1 MSTEIDAG
9 ASTTRDPGEPE
20 GCLQLRA
27 GGVGLI
33 LDCTG
38 DRLPRVLHWGPDL
51 GPLSVEELEDLRRAC
66 EPPLVSG
73 QPDVVVPVSLLP
85 EQSAGWLGTPGLSG
99 HRSGADF
106 STRFTVTAIA
116 QEHPDDP
123 TVSRRVAFSAR
134 DDAAQLSLSLTV
146 EMLDSGLVRLRAAV
160 TNTGD
165 GVFDLASLDVALP
178 VPTEATE
185 LLDLTGRHLR
195 ERAQQR
201 GPFTLGTHLRE
212 SRRGR
217 GHDASLIMAAG
228 SVGFGWR
235 GGEVRAIHVAW
246 SGNTRTFAERTN
258 MGVSLL
264 GGGELLLAGEVRLA
278 RDETY
283 AGPWVYASIGTGLD
297 EMAGRFHTF
306 LRARPEHPH
315 SPRPVLVN
323 VWEAVYFDHDLP
335 KLRALADLA
344 ASVGVERYVLDDG
357 WFSSRRDDSSG
368 LGDWVVSGQ
377 VWPDGL
383 GPIIDHVHGLGMQ
396 FGLWFEPEMVNPDSD
411 LARAHPEWILS
422 TGGRHPVLARKQQV
436 LDLAHPG
443 AYAHVRDQILAILAE
458 YRIEFIKW
466 DYNRDLIEAGHSPT
480 GQAGVHEQTLAVY
493 RLVDE
498 IRAAHPGLE
507 IESCAGGGGRADLGM
522 LARADRIWGS
532 DCIDPLERQQI
543 EAGASLLLP
552 PELIGSHIASPISH
566 TTGRAHALDF
576 RAGTAM
582 FSHLGIE
589 WDLTTA
595 TGEDLTRLA
604 DWITAYKAHRPLLH
618 TGTVVHADHPDPAL
632 WVHGVVSPDRAQAI
646 FALVAVRTS
655 VVSPPGMV
663 RLPGLDPDRRYRVS
677 PLPPGDVLGGRTSHG
692 DLAWW
697 STGVTLTGAALATV
711 GLQAP
716 VLNPEQM
723 VLVHL
728 AEIGAA

>member
-1 MSTEIDAG
+1 VAVDTGSSMIALMPSAAMIDYVQMQA
-9 ASTTRDPGEPE
+9 A
-20 GCLQLRA
+20 
-27 GGVGLI
+27 GVGLI
-33 LDCTG
+33 LDCRG
-38 DRLPRVLHWGPDL
+38 ALLPRVLHWGPAL
-51 GPLSVEELEDLRRAC
+51 GPLDAAELDDLRRAT

-73 QPDVVVPVSLLP
+73 QPDVVVAVSVLP
-85 EQSAGWLGTPGLSG
+85 EQASGWLGTPGLSG

-106 STRFTVTAIA
+106 STQFTVSAIA
-116 QEHPDDP
+116 HGPCADP
-123 TVSRRVAFSAR
+123 TVAHHLEITAR
-134 DDAAQLSLSLTV
+134 DHAAQLSLALTV
-146 EMLDSGLVRLRAAV
+146 QMLVSGLVRLQASV
-160 TNTGD
+160 TNIGE
-165 GVFDLASLDVALP
+165 GLFDLMSLDVALP

-201 GPFTLGTHLRE
+201 SPFTLGTHLRE

-228 SVGFGWR
+228 SAGFGWR
-235 GGEVRAIHVAW
+235 AGEVRAIHVAW

-258 MGVSLL
+258 LGTSLL

-278 RDETY
+278 HGEAYT
-283 AGPWVYASIGTGLD
+283 GPWVYASIGSGLD

-315 SPRPVLVN
+315 SPRPVLLN

-357 WFSSRRDDSSG
+357 WFGSRRDDTSG
-368 LGDWVVSGQ
+368 LGDWVVSPEA
-377 VWPDGL
+377 WPDGL

-422 TGGRHPVLARKQQV
+422 TGGRQPVLARGQQV

-458 YRIEFIKW
+458 YRVEFIKW

-480 GQAGVHEQTLAVY
+480 GRAGVHEQTLAVY
-493 RLVDE
+493 RLIDE
-498 IRAAHPGLE
+498 IRSAHPALE
-507 IESCAGGGGRADLGM
+507 IESCAGGGGRADLGI

-543 EAGASLLLP
+543 EAGTSLLLP

-589 WDLTTA
+589 WDLTTTA
-595 TGEDLTRLA
+595 TPADRVRLA
-604 DWITAYKAHRPLLH
+604 EWIAAYKAHRALLH

-632 WVHGVVSPDRAQAI
+632 WVHGVVSPDRSEAI
-646 FALVAVRTS
+646 FAIVALRTS
-655 VVSPPGMV
+655 VASPPGLV

-677 PLPPGDVLGGRTSHG
+677 PLPPGDVLGGRTSNG
-692 DLAWW
+692 DLPWW
-697 STGVTLTGAALATV
+697 PTGVTLTGTVLGTV

-723 VLVHL
+723 VLLKVTQ
-728 AEIGAA
+728 A